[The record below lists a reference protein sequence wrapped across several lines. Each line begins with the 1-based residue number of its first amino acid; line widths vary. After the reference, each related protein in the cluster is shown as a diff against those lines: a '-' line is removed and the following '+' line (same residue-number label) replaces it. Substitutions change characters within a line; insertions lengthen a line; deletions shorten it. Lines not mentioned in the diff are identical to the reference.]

1 MRASRLRL
9 DMLITPCV
17 APGASISPGL
27 RSTANLFALTA
38 NLTASF
44 RPTPPPRER
53 AGTSSTTS
61 RQEDEASKTQPAST
75 TDTDRQQQPQP
86 SKNEDP
92 IGRRGT
98 LSGFAGTAHRLWNSL
113 ALWAPQPGPCTR
125 PRTGRCRGQPA
136 DTAPLAGR
144 VKGAARS
151 FGPALRAALD
161 PAVAVAGRALHVAP
175 GWAAVR
181 RPAAAPVIPP
191 EYLRFD
197 SACRTGAQPRT

>member
-1 MRASRLRL
+1 
-9 DMLITPCV
+9 MLITPCV

-61 RQEDEASKTQPAST
+61 RQEDEPSKT
-75 TDTDRQQQPQP
+75 
-86 SKNEDP
+86 EDP

-161 PAVAVAGRALHVAP
+161 PAVA
-175 GWAAVR
+175 
-181 RPAAAPVIPP
+181 
-191 EYLRFD
+191 
-197 SACRTGAQPRT
+197 

>member
-1 MRASRLRL
+1 
-9 DMLITPCV
+9 MLITPCV

-113 ALWAPQPGPCTR
+113 ALWAPQPGPCTSRRIPRRSPAASRALRGPSDRPCGPPLTRPSPSRAVHYTSPPGGRRYAAR
-125 PRTGRCRGQPA
+125 PR
-136 DTAPLAGR
+136 
-144 VKGAARS
+144 
-151 FGPALRAALD
+151 LR
-161 PAVAVAGRALHVAP
+161 
-175 GWAAVR
+175 
-181 RPAAAPVIPP
+181 
-191 EYLRFD
+191 
-197 SACRTGAQPRT
+197 

>member
-1 MRASRLRL
+1 
-9 DMLITPCV
+9 MLITPCV

-113 ALWAPQPGPCTR
+113 ALWA
-125 PRTGRCRGQPA
+125 
-136 DTAPLAGR
+136 
-144 VKGAARS
+144 
-151 FGPALRAALD
+151 ALD